1 MNTILVATNFSA
13 TSRNALHY
21 ISELM
26 KDQEDVSITLLHT
39 YLIPITYTGEGVAL
53 TAVKDALV
61 DVEEK
66 MNDEAEWLQENYPQ
80 FKANTKILVGDLQDG
95 IETILDDNDNITLI
109 VMGAPGEY
117 SELTGW
123 DKDVLNVLIE
133 LPVPVLTVPAH
144 ISYQPIRNIAFAADF
159 RSKIEHV
166 PQNGVARMK
175 EVTGAHLH
183 IVNVVADPTQEN
195 EHWRAGKIRL
205 QEIFGEN
212 DVTYHVMREPK
223 IVDCIIHFVEENKID
238 CLFVMPGRHGFW
250 YNLFHKSHTK
260 QLAKLNKLP
269 IIALHGL

>member
-21 ISELM
+21 VSELM
-26 KDQEDVSITLLHT
+26 KGQNDVSITLLHT

-53 TAVKDALV
+53 TAVKEAL
-61 DVEEK
+61 DELEGK
-66 MNDEAEWLQENYPQ
+66 MNNEAEWLQENYPQ
-80 FKANTKILVGDLQDG
+80 YTFNTKILVGDLQDG
-95 IETILDDNDNITLI
+95 IETLLDDTGFDLI
-109 VMGAPGEY
+109 VMGAPSEY

-144 ISYQPIRNIAFAADF
+144 IPYQPIQNIAFACDF
-159 RSKIEHV
+159 RQKIEHV
-166 PQNGVARMK
+166 PQNGVQRMK

-183 IVNVVADPTQEN
+183 IVNVIADPSQEN
-195 EHWRAGKIRL
+195 DHWRTGKERL
-205 QEIFGEN
+205 EQIFGNN
-212 DVTYHVMREPK
+212 DVTYHVMRDAK
-223 IVDCIIHFVEENKID
+223 VIDCIIHFVQENKID

-250 YNLFHKSHTK
+250 YSLFHKSHTK

-269 IIALHGL
+269 VIALHGL

>member
-26 KDQEDVSITLLHT
+26 KEEEGVSIVLLHT

-53 TAVKDALV
+53 TTVKEALD

-66 MNDEAEWLQENYPQ
+66 MNGEAAWLHENYPQ
-80 FKANTKILVGDLQDG
+80 FKMATKILVGDLQDG
-95 IETILDDNDNITLI
+95 IETMLEDNEINLI

-133 LPVPVLTVPAH
+133 LPVPVLTVPEH
-144 ISYQPIRNIAFAADF
+144 ISYQPIRHIAFACDF
-159 RSKIEHV
+159 RQKIEHV
-166 PQNGVARMK
+166 PQNGVQRMK

-183 IVNVVADPTQEN
+183 IVNVVADPAQEN
-195 EHWRAGKIRL
+195 EHWRAGKIKL
-205 QEIFGEN
+205 QEIFGN
-212 DVTYHVMREPK
+212 DDVTYHVMREPK
-223 IVDCIIHFVEENKID
+223 VIDCIIHFVADKNID

-269 IIALHGL
+269 VIALHGL